1 MTKFKPGQI
10 MFHKL
15 FHYRGVILKVDE
27 TFKLTNEWYD
37 LMAKSMVSYYS
48 RQ

>member
-1 MTKFKPGQI
+1 MTKFKLGQI

-27 TFKLTNEWYD
+27 TFKLTNE
-37 LMAKSMVSYYS
+37 
-48 RQ
+48 

>member
-27 TFKLTNEWYD
+27 TGPSIKKCTL
-37 LMAKSMVSYYS
+37 S
-48 RQ
+48 